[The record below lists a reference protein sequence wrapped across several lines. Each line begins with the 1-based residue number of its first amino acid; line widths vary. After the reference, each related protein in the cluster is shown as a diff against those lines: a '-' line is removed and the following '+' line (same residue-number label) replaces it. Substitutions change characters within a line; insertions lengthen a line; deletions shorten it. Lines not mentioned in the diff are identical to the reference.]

1 MAWVL
6 AVPGGL
12 ALGVGLWAAWVRYV
26 EHGLFAGRPPA
37 DSAPRAAA
45 PPPPPREPLLPPGE
59 DGHLAFARA
68 LHRAAT
74 MNLEE
79 CEARAD
85 ARRTPR
91 GSAILPRVLADPQT
105 GDTQ

>member
-1 MAWVL
+1 MPWVL

-26 EHGLFAGRPPA
+26 EHGLFA
-37 DSAPRAAA
+37 AA
-45 PPPPPREPLLPPGE
+45 PPPPPVPRAAPARPATPAPGHDRDLE
-59 DGHLAFARA
+59 FARV

-79 CEARAD
+79 CEDRAAHRALPPADVID
-85 ARRTPR
+85 ASSRERP
-91 GSAILPRVLADPQT
+91 
-105 GDTQ
+105 